1 MALKQPPP
9 WIASRVARALTSLP
23 PSVMVRLSGRPPIEI
38 DGLRLE
44 PEAQLLLALRD
55 KLGAPRWDA
64 SMSVEHGREVTR
76 AEALVAAGVRPVP
89 VGAVRELRVAG
100 AEGLLAARHYAP
112 AEPGPRP
119 LLVYFHGGG
128 FVAGD
133 LESHD
138 EPCRMLC
145 RHAGVHVLSVDYR
158 LAPEHPFPAYI
169 EDALAAFTWGA
180 EHAAE
185 LGADPARVAVGG
197 DSAGGNLATNVA
209 QALRGGAGAPVLQ
222 LLIYPAV
229 DASQARP
236 SHELFNDGF
245 FLTGEL
251 IDWYIS
257 HFLPP
262 DADRTD
268 PRRSPLLASDLSG
281 LAPAIV
287 VTNGFDPLR
296 DEGEAYAAALAAA
309 RVPVVARRYSGLFH
323 GFIHSGGVSPVC
335 RAATAELAGMVRGR
349 LG

>member
-1 MALKQPPP
+1 VRQPPP
-9 WIASRVARALTSLP
+9 WIASRVARTLTSLP
-23 PSVMVRLSGRPPIEI
+23 PSAMVRISGRPPIEI

-55 KLGAPRWDA
+55 KLGAPRWDE
-64 SMSVEHGREVTR
+64 SMSVKRGREVTR

-89 VGAVRELRVAG
+89 VGGVRDLQVAG
-100 AEGLLAARHYAP
+100 AEGPLPARHYAP

-138 EPCRMLC
+138 SPCRMLC
-145 RHAGVHVLSVDYR
+145 RHAGVHVLSVGYR
-158 LAPEHPFPAYI
+158 LAPEHPFPAYV
-169 EDALAAFTWGA
+169 EDALAAFAWGA
-180 EHAAE
+180 AHAGE

-197 DSAGGNLATNVA
+197 DSAGGNLAAIVA
-209 QALRGGAGAPVLQ
+209 QETRGADGPALQ

-229 DASQARP
+229 DASQPRR
-236 SHELFNDGF
+236 SHQLFTTGF
-245 FLTGEL
+245 FLSGEL
-251 IDWYIS
+251 IDWYVS

-268 PRRSPLLASDLSG
+268 VRRSPLLAPDLTG
-281 LAPAIV
+281 VAPAIV

-296 DEGEAYAAALAAA
+296 DEGEAYADALRAA